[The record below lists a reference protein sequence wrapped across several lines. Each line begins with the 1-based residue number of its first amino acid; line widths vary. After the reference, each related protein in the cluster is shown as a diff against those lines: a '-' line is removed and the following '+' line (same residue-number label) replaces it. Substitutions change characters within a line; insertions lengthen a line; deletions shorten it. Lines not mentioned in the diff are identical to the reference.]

1 MRMMMVWT
9 IGWGFLD
16 TFLRY
21 RFLDKMLGAESRYGY
36 IWFYLGNFIYGQLNV
51 RFSLAVTVGGNL
63 IYLCGCAFLIHLF
76 LFHGSAVKK
85 AFFTLWI
92 YCGADLVNMGLL
104 ILFHGLAVAKG
115 LGGCPDPVIHI
126 LGMAACFVQYLMME
140 ILQRKLYLLKRDFTD
155 RNVLSLMCVI
165 LFIYLAI
172 SRITALFSG
181 ISDWPEGTVLTAAI
195 PCSLTAFG
203 GAALHVYFLVKL
215 EAGLQ
220 ERLAGQQYQLMGQH
234 LEMVKA
240 QYAKTMKMRHDIK
253 NHGLCLRQL
262 LSDGKFKEASE
273 YLEQLSVR
281 MEQGKPA
288 VQTGSVFADALLNPK
303 YHQARALGIDIRI
316 SMTAPKEEQVDPV
329 DLCCLLANAL
339 DNAVEACGRK
349 NTGEE
354 EKGWIRMNGGVKG
367 NYWVM
372 EIQNSIFAPV
382 IRREG
387 KYISSKRAGICG
399 MGLSNIKT
407 IVERY
412 EGVLDIQCDPHFVL
426 SVMLPLP
433 SAAKKKPSA
442 S

>member
-1 MRMMMVWT
+1 M
-9 IGWGFLD
+9 
-16 TFLRY
+16 
-21 RFLDKMLGAESRYGY
+21 
-36 IWFYLGNFIYGQLNV
+36 
-51 RFSLAVTVGGNL
+51 
-63 IYLCGCAFLIHLF
+63 
-76 LFHGSAVKK
+76 
-85 AFFTLWI
+85 
-92 YCGADLVNMGLL
+92 
-104 ILFHGLAVAKG
+104 
-115 LGGCPDPVIHI
+115 
-126 LGMAACFVQYLMME
+126 
-140 ILQRKLYLLKRDFTD
+140 
-155 RNVLSLMCVI
+155 
-165 LFIYLAI
+165 
-172 SRITALFSG
+172 
-181 ISDWPEGTVLTAAI
+181 
-195 PCSLTAFG
+195 
-203 GAALHVYFLVKL
+203 
-215 EAGLQ
+215 
-220 ERLAGQQYQLMGQH
+220 
-234 LEMVKA
+234 
-240 QYAKTMKMRHDIK
+240 
-253 NHGLCLRQL
+253 
-262 LSDGKFKEASE
+262 
-273 YLEQLSVR
+273 EQLSVR